1 MRDLIKKV
9 LKEYINP
16 VLVYEIVVNTNLLEQ
31 DFIRSLVPKEIR
43 LLKNYHSQEGVGFS
57 KFSRVEPEDI
67 DNSISD
73 IEDEIIFWSKKIAN
87 NCSGKNCSIIV
98 VDKPNGFDYHV
109 WLRKKKNENID
120 IIINTSI
127 HHPNHLF
134 NPTKSPMLIINM
146 DGTFETKFI

>member
-73 IEDEIIFWSKKIAN
+73 IEDEIIFWSKKSQTTAVV
-87 NCSGKNCSIIV
+87 KIV
-98 VDKPNGFDYHV
+98 V
-109 WLRKKKNENID
+109 
-120 IIINTSI
+120 S
-127 HHPNHLF
+127 
-134 NPTKSPMLIINM
+134 
-146 DGTFETKFI
+146 